1 MLHNPTADTF
11 QLRFHI
17 AAHQLEGEL
26 LCSAPRP
33 VRYHVYERAQRF
45 VRDGDAVLRHNEI
58 WRDIREKGQAGTLLA
73 SECLYRN
80 RVRVK
85 YPVEEARLSRD

>member
-1 MLHNPTADTF
+1 
-11 QLRFHI
+11 
-17 AAHQLEGEL
+17 
-26 LCSAPRP
+26 
-33 VRYHVYERAQRF
+33 
-45 VRDGDAVLRHNEI
+45 
-58 WRDIREKGQAGTLLA
+58 LA